1 MADAREPVPV
11 IERAQPDDGELL
23 ALIAALDEDLHH
35 RYPPESV
42 HPLLE
47 GEAAE
52 ADFLIA
58 RIEGE
63 AVGCGAIT
71 ELAPGIGEIKRMY
84 VRPERRGHRIGRH
97 LLNALEGIARQ
108 RGYPIVR
115 LEAGTRQPEA
125 TALYEAM
132 GYRRIPCFGRYAD
145 DPFSICYEKRL
156 GIG

>member
-1 MADAREPVPV
+1 MADPRDPAPA
-11 IERAQPDDGELL
+11 IERAAPDDGELQ
-23 ALIAALDEDLHH
+23 ALFAALDQDLHE

-42 HPLLE
+42 HPLE
-47 GEAAE
+47 EARIGEAV
-52 ADFLIA
+52 FVIA

-63 AVGCGAIT
+63 AVGCGALT
-71 ELAPGIGEIKRMY
+71 ELSPGIGEIKRMY

-97 LLNALEGIARQ
+97 LLNALEGEARR
-108 RGYPIVR
+108 RGYPLVR

-145 DPFSICYEKRL
+145 DPFSLCYEKRL
-156 GIG
+156 GLG

>member
-1 MADAREPVPV
+1 MTDSRQPVPV
-11 IERAQPDDGELL
+11 IERVQPDDDELV
-23 ALIAALDEDLHH
+23 ALMAALDEELHR

-42 HPLLE
+42 HALASGQELEATFLL
-47 GEAAE
+47 
-52 ADFLIA
+52 A
-58 RIEGE
+58 RLGGE
-63 AVGCGAIT
+63 AVGCGALT

-84 VRPERRGHRIGRH
+84 VRPEHRGHRVGRH
-97 LLNALEGIARQ
+97 LLSALEQAGRE
-108 RGYPIVR
+108 RGFPLVR

-145 DPFSICYEKRL
+145 DPFSVCYEKRL